1 MWTKRSMGN
10 LAQTQKK
17 NLEIQPDH
25 ISQLLLDNY
34 WELMYEFYEMQTTFL
49 SKRYKI
55 HKCIQSANI
64 IISLIKNVHLSI
76 VRQREKKLD
85 FIISLDNFWDNF
97 KKIEK
102 PTNKIVSIV
111 SITGI
116 PKETVRRKI
125 KKLIKNQFIKS
136 DTENSRQYFW
146 NLTLKRKDNF
156 LEVMD
161 SDIKAMS
168 RFINKITKNLNLNL
182 TQKNIQD
189 EIKDQFSFY
198 FYHFLDCQLKWL
210 RMWQIKIKDVDLIFI
225 AMQALIPTLR
235 YGDKKINLNNLG
247 IDNINTIV
255 GQTNNQYKNS
265 NKSISAASV
274 SDVTGIPRATCA
286 RKLEK
291 LSKLGFLIKDNETR
305 RYYVNQ
311 FTESRT
317 KNIITKDN
325 IRFTINC
332 FSEYLSIIAN
342 ALIRNKN

>member
-1 MWTKRSMGN
+1 MRN
-10 LAQTQKK
+10 QPQTQKK
-17 NLEIQPDH
+17 DLEVHPDH

-34 WELMYEFYEMQTTFL
+34 WELMHEFYEMQTSFL
-49 SKRYKI
+49 STRYKI

-76 VRQREKKLD
+76 IRQREKRLD
-85 FIISLDNFWDNF
+85 SVISLNNFWDNF
-97 KKIEK
+97 QKIKK

-146 NLTLKRKDNF
+146 NLTPKRKENF

-168 RFINKITKNLNLNL
+168 KFINKITKNLNLNL
-182 TQKNIQD
+182 TQKDIQD
-189 EIKDQFSFY
+189 EMKDQFSFY

-210 RMWQIKIKDVDLIFI
+210 KMWQIKIKDIDLIFI
-225 AMQALIPTLR
+225 AMQALIPTLK
-235 YGDKKINLNNLG
+235 YGDKEINFKNLG
-247 IDNINTIV
+247 IDNINVVV
-255 GQTNNQYKNS
+255 GQANNQYKS
-265 NKSISAASV
+265 SDKSISAASV
-274 SDVTGIPRATCA
+274 SEVTGMPRATCT

-291 LSKLGFLIKDNETR
+291 LLKLGFLIKDNKTR

-311 FTESRT
+311 FAESRT
-317 KNIITKDN
+317 KNLITKDN
-325 IRFTINC
+325 IGFTIDC

-342 ALIRNKN
+342 ALIRIKK